1 MSLQRRSTTSLVAST
16 QHSNG
21 GGGGGS
27 SSSPEQIVS
36 EKYIDPV
43 ALRAYMEKN
52 FARGTWK
59 VQCRL
64 GKFIITTPTKIPN
77 ASALPKSQLPDADLN
92 VRRIFVT
99 SP

>member
-1 MSLQRRSTTSLVAST
+1 MSLQRRSTTSSVASS
-16 QHSNG
+16 QHSNS
-21 GGGGGS
+21 GGGGS

-36 EKYIDPV
+36 DKYIDPV

-64 GKFIITTPTKIPN
+64 GKFIITTPTNIPD
-77 ASALPKSQLPDADLN
+77 ASALPKSQLPDADLH